1 MSTFAIARMARL
13 RLERSLHVDA
23 DVPHDFSPYVGNTIK
38 FCHEVLRVPGKVR
51 GELVPFVPWDNGT
64 DDCQAGILRSLD
76 AGHKRIAVRSG
87 HKTGKST
94 DLGALALGFVATRE
108 GGRVLITA
116 PTDKQVERASWREI
130 KMFFRRA
137 AVRIPGRIYETART
151 GYKGPNETEIFGF
164 VAKSADAFSGPSGG
178 NMVIIVDEAAGIEPE
193 IMEAIE
199 GAAAGGAIV
208 ILVGNPTQTTGPFYD
223 AFHKDRGVW
232 KVHHLDS
239 RDAVAYQ
246 REHGDVPGLA
256 TQAWIDLCY
265 AKWGKDDARTE
276 VRVHGNFPSAGTSQ
290 VVGRKLYLAA
300 VARYPKRI
308 GIDFTPITFGLD
320 VARMGDD
327 RSIMIGVQG
336 KIAHPAKAWS
346 KIDSRELALEARKY
360 AREMQRKHGDP
371 DGKPIIRVDSAG
383 VGAGVFDRLCEY
395 DDIETVGLMSSERS
409 DDPSEYSNLR
419 AQLAF
424 GVREWLESGG
434 TIPEDAALRE
444 DLLALRYKFDRT
456 NRLLIES
463 KDEIK
468 ARIGRSPDRGD
479 ALANAVYSG
488 RDKAGETFHLRGL

>member
-1 MSTFAIARMARL
+1 MSAFFIARMARR
-13 RLERSLHVDA
+13 RLEQSLA
-23 DVPHDFSPYVGNTIK
+23 LEPDVAHDFSGYVGDTIG
-38 FCHEVLRVPGKVR
+38 FCHDVLRVPGNVR
-51 GELVPFVPWDNGT
+51 GTLVPFVPWDNGT

-94 DLGALALGFVATRE
+94 DIAAIALAFVSTRD

-137 AVRIPGRIYETART
+137 AVRLPGRIYETART

-223 AFHKDRGVW
+223 AFHKDRSVW
-232 KVHHLDS
+232 RIHHLDS

-246 REHGDVPGLA
+246 LEHGTVPGLA

-265 AKWGKDDARTE
+265 AKWGRDDARTE
-276 VRVHGNFPSAGTSQ
+276 VRVHGNFPSAGASQ
-290 VVGRKLYLAA
+290 VIGRRLYLAA
-300 VARYPKRI
+300 VDRYPTRL
-308 GIDFTPITFGLD
+308 GIDYTPIAFGLD

-336 KIAHPAKAWS
+336 KVAHPAKVWS
-346 KIDSRELALEARKY
+346 KVDSRVLALEARKY
-360 AREMQRKHGDP
+360 ALEVQRRHGDP
-371 DGKPIIRVDSAG
+371 RGRPTIRVDAAG
-383 VGAGVFDRLCEY
+383 VGAGVLDRLCEY
-395 DDIETVGLMSSERS
+395 DDVDTVGLMSSERS

-424 GVREWLESGG
+424 GVREWLERGG
-434 TIPEDAALRE
+434 TIPEDEALRE

-488 RDKAGETFHLRGL
+488 RDRAGETFHLRGL